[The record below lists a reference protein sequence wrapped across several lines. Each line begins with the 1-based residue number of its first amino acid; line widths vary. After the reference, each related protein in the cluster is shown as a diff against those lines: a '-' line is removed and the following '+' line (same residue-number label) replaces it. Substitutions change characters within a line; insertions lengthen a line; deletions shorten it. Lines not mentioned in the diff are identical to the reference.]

1 MNRILSW
8 PEAPIVPGLLEAL
21 SDERHETVVN
31 DKGMI
36 RLESPLGPVEMK
48 FSQPAQ
54 QLPTGTEVI
63 VWWKA
68 GGFVCAPAQ
77 ELDREESESRRIADS
92 LAEARSH
99 LAQARRERQARLAGN
114 VDIVLPDEVNEPL
127 HARG

>member
-8 PEAPIVPGLLEAL
+8 PDAPIVPGLLEAL
-21 SDERHETVVN
+21 RDERHETVVN

-36 RLESPLGPVEMK
+36 RLDTPLGPVEMK
-48 FSQPAQ
+48 FSPPAQ
-54 QLPTGTEVI
+54 QLPPGTAVC

-77 ELDREESESRRIADS
+77 ELAQEESESRRIADS

-99 LAQARRERQARLAGN
+99 LAEARRERQAKLAAN
-114 VDIVLPDEVNEPL
+114 VDIVLPDEVDETL
-127 HARG
+127 HAAR